1 MPSVDPYSGFSEDYS
16 AYSAEKAAIDDV
28 VSEYLR
34 PLQNGLV
41 DDVDAAVE
49 TFREKVK
56 AAGLDSA
63 REGWAAQWQTY
74 CEETGLSKTVAVE
87 RILSKAFKEYK
98 ESR

>member
-1 MPSVDPYSGFSEDYS
+1 MPSVDPYGGFSEDYS

-56 AAGLDSA
+56 AAGLDTV
-63 REGWAAQWQTY
+63 REGWTAQWQTY
-74 CEETGLSKTVAVE
+74 CEETGLK
-87 RILSKAFKEYK
+87 
-98 ESR
+98 

>member
-49 TFREKVK
+49 TFREKGSR
-56 AAGLDSA
+56 AGQRKRRLGS
-63 REGWAAQWQTY
+63 
-74 CEETGLSKTVAVE
+74 TVAD
-87 RILSKAFKEYK
+87 IL
-98 ESR
+98 

>member
-16 AYSAEKAAIDDV
+16 AYSAEKAA
-28 VSEYLR
+28 SEYLR

-56 AAGLDSA
+56 AAGLDSV
-63 REGWAAQWQTY
+63 REGWEAQWQTY
-74 CEETGLSKTVAVE
+74 CEETGLK
-87 RILSKAFKEYK
+87 
-98 ESR
+98 